1 MMAQL
6 FVNDI
11 KFIRIMP
18 MKCKSDAANALLELI
33 QDIGILASLHCDGA
47 IELQHGKWQT
57 IFQDYGIRQTLTE
70 PYSPWQNRAEVNIW
84 EAKKTIQR
92 LMQCSKT
99 PLPLWDYC
107 ATYVGEIISL
117 TSNDFYVL
125 HGHAPYEVVTG
136 NTPDITKYDEFCR
149 YVPIS
154 YYDETNFCE
163 DIHRVNLP

>member
-1 MMAQL
+1 MLHPIVRRFATKQSRLRHNQLGLRHGRFYSDTFFSECKSSRNNMMAQL

-117 TSNDFYVL
+117 TS
-125 HGHAPYEVVTG
+125 
-136 NTPDITKYDEFCR
+136 K
-149 YVPIS
+149 
-154 YYDETNFCE
+154 
-163 DIHRVNLP
+163 